1 MAEHRLTN
9 VELRG
14 LLEMASIANLEKL
27 IADPDRKYRVEFA
40 RDYTLDALKYIAES
54 EILPEDIR
62 ALVQRILAL
71 YETASDPFLGMNLS
85 TTEGQE
91 QQSKPRVDIDAADA
105 EAQARQDWSN
115 DE

>member
-1 MAEHRLTN
+1 MAERQWTHD
-9 VELRG
+9 ELKV
-14 LLEMASIANLEKL
+14 LLEIGSLAKLEKL
-27 IADPDRKYRVEFA
+27 IAEPDRKYRVEFA
-40 RDYTLDALKYIAES
+40 RDYTLDALKNIAKS
-54 EILPEDIR
+54 EVLPDDIR

-91 QQSKPRVDIDAADA
+91 QQSKPRMGIDAADA
-105 EAQARQDWSN
+105 EEQARRDWSN